1 MLKQYFSLNVN
12 RMVRPF
18 RIRIGQIARDLDLS
32 DDRSSGKL
40 VRTVYPDMPG
50 YTRRQPVVPVVDAD
64 SPTSRWWWTGPA
76 FFVEGFVLYGV
87 SPHPSARFSADEAEL
102 ATAHARQVRLAG
114 GCPPVMA
121 HGQGGLEPP
130 KRSNVI
136 VSELAAGV
144 ELRPPRRGNWM
155 SELGEKVVALWTHW
169 RREREIKS
177 AVAALAKYDER
188 TLRDLGIHGRGDI
201 ERMVRYCRDC

>member
-1 MLKQYFSLNVN
+1 MLKQYFSSNVN

-18 RIRIGQIARDLDLS
+18 RMRIGKIACDL

-50 YTRRQPVVPVVDAD
+50 YTRRQPVVPVVDAE
-64 SPTSRWWWTGPA
+64 SPTSGWWWTP
-76 FFVEGFVLYGV
+76 FMEGFVLYGA
-87 SPHPSARFSADEAEL
+87 SLHPGATFPAEVAL
-102 ATAHARQVRLAG
+102 ATAHARQVRPARG
-114 GCPPVMA
+114 YPPVMA
-121 HGQGGLEPP
+121 HGQGSLQPP
-130 KRSNVI
+130 KQSNVI
-136 VSELAAGV
+136 ASEPAAGV

-155 SELGEKVVALWTHW
+155 SELGEKFVALWTHW

-188 TLRDLGIHGRGDI
+188 ILLDLGIHGRADI